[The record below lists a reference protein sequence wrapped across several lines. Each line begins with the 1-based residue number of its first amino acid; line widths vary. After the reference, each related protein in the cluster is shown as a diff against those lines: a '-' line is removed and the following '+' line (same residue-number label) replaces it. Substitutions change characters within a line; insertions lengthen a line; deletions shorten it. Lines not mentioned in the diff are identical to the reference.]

1 MLCYL
6 RKKQYLCTVF
16 HPFTC
21 NMDTIEQIKATI
33 RPEWERFEQAFREVF
48 LSENELVQQVGEHL
62 LQKRGK
68 QLRPLLVLLA
78 ARMCHGIC
86 DKTIDTAVTLELLHT
101 ASLVH
106 DDVVDDAPTR
116 RGQASVHARWNNKVA
131 VLSGDYML
139 AKVIAITASLRNQ
152 KILSIVADMGARL
165 SSGELM
171 QLHAGHSMWISEKDY
186 FRVIEYKTA
195 ALFAACMQAGAV
207 SGGAPARQETALRNF
222 GKELGI
228 IFQLQDDLLDFSD
241 SDIIGKPTMSDI
253 RDGKATLPLI
263 IALQR
268 APQEEAEAIRQ
279 LCATEAQS
287 ERDAHEFEQRL
298 TSFILRYDG
307 FGYTRQQ
314 MEAHKK
320 TAMEHLS
327 AFHDSSTK
335 AALIQLLQY
344 TISRVY

>member
-1 MLCYL
+1 
-6 RKKQYLCTVF
+6 
-16 HPFTC
+16 
-21 NMDTIEQIKATI
+21 MDTIEQIKSGI

-48 LSENELVQQVGEHL
+48 LSENELVQQVGDHL
-62 LQKRGK
+62 LKKRGK

-78 ARMCHGIC
+78 AKMCHGIC

-116 RGQASVHARWNNKVA
+116 RGQASVHAHWNNKVA

-139 AKVIAITASLRNQ
+139 AKVIAITAALRNQ

-268 APQEEAEAIRQ
+268 APKEEAEAIRQ
-279 LCATEAQS
+279 LCAGHQGQAES
-287 ERDAHEFEQRL
+287 DSHEFEQRL

-314 MEAHKK
+314 MEVHKK
-320 TAMEHLS
+320 AALECLNT
-327 AFHDSSTK
+327 FHDSSTK